1 MDFQISVFYDLYR
14 QALFSVKELKETMCC
29 TELLLSHQS

>member
-1 MDFQISVFYDLYR
+1 MDFLFFMIFSR
-14 QALFSVKELKETMCC
+14 QALFSVKEQKEIMRY